1 MIEDDGNMDDGGGA
15 GEITGLTSYLNDSRG
30 RKAAAKA
37 ADTVP
42 IPGKVGSPSDTDNEP
57 QMVGVLLRAYHQM
70 LDVPPR
76 VSRKSCTGVW
86 DAARRLVKVA
96 RPVDTVSRTSGRTE
110 AGHTILQPE
119 EWLLHFQNGVLAIAT
134 GSEDEPER
142 VFSDRDAW
150 STAVGDA
157 GLDLN
162 SFRVYAFLR
171 RLGYIIVCPVRDGL
185 LGNNSSCAD
194 EDPKKQGQE
203 PGQSAAVEG
212 TPLYAYGTS
221 YFEMN

>member
-1 MIEDDGNMDDGGGA
+1 MIEDDSNMDDGGG
-15 GEITGLTSYLNDSRG
+15 GEVAGLTSYLNDSRG

-37 ADTVP
+37 ADAVP
-42 IPGKVGSPSDTDNEP
+42 IPGKVASPSDTDNEP
-57 QMVGVLLRAYHQM
+57 QMIDILLQAYHQM

-76 VSRKSCTGVW
+76 VSRKSCTGFW

-119 EWLLHFQNGVLAIAT
+119 EWLLHFQHGVLAIAT
-134 GSEDEPER
+134 DSEDKSER
-142 VFSDRDAW
+142 IFSDRDAW

-171 RLGYIIVCPVRDGL
+171 RLGYIIVCPVRDSPL
-185 LGNNSSCAD
+185 ENEPTA
-194 EDPKKQGQE
+194 EKAPKQQGQA
-203 PGQSAAVEG
+203 PAQSAALDGV
-212 TPLYAYGTS
+212 PLYAYGTS
-221 YFEMN
+221 YFETN